1 MLPRPVNRLKNSRF
15 LGSAL
20 IGGVVIAIAA
30 CGAGSQPS
38 AQSASSPSAGTATSP
53 GATLPGFAASLTFT
67 GSLTGT
73 TTQSMS
79 PKNFIAS
86 DCGGGI
92 ISVGVTLNGHD
103 YVLGV
108 INGNYGG
115 PKTYTLDGAN
125 SIVLVAFDDVQY
137 GGATVYTAKSGQ
149 MTYKSEKSITI
160 DAELAGPVVGPS
172 AGLSA
177 HISGSAS
184 CSS

>member
-1 MLPRPVNRLKNSRF
+1 M
-15 LGSAL
+15 
-20 IGGVVIAIAA
+20 IAIAA

-103 YVLGV
+103 YALQVLNV
-108 INGNYGG
+108 TYGG
-115 PKTYTLDGAN
+115 PKTYTLGDAAT
-125 SIVLVAFDDVQY
+125 STVVVAFDDVQY

-160 DAELAGPVVGPS
+160 DAELAGPLVGPG